1 MEKTKKYSNKKE
13 ILRFIVVGVIAT
25 IVDFVTKILIT
36 SAIGNSLDDVYKQ
49 LIGYTCGFALGVT
62 INYILST
69 FWVFKNVD
77 SKQKTKSFKSVILF
91 ILLSL
96 VGFGIGLGI
105 FYGLGYAFKAADIDI
120 LNFSIFEFYK
130 FITEPTFYLY
140 SLVFA
145 IQTVVVLFWNY
156 ISRKKLIYKAPKENS
171 LTKEDK

>member
-1 MEKTKKYSNKKE
+1 MEKTGKYSNKKE
-13 ILRFIVVGVIAT
+13 ILRFLVVGVIAT

-49 LIGYTCGFALGVT
+49 LIGYTCGFVLGVT
-62 INYILST
+62 INYVLST

-77 SKQKTKSFKSVILF
+77 KKQKTKSIWSILLF
-91 ILLSL
+91 IGLSL

-105 FYGLGYAFKAADIDI
+105 FYGLGYAFKAGGFDI

-140 SLVFA
+140 TLVFC

-156 ISRKKLIYKAPKENS
+156 ISRKKLIYKAPKEEN
-171 LTKEDK
+171 KEK

>member
-1 MEKTKKYSNKKE
+1 MEKTAKYSNKKE
-13 ILRFIVVGVIAT
+13 ILRFIVVGLIAT
-25 IVDFVTKILIT
+25 VVDFVTKILIT

-49 LIGYTCGFALGVT
+49 LIGYTCGFILGVT

-77 SKQKTKSFKSVILF
+77 SNQKTKSAKSVIIF

-105 FYGLGYAFKAADIDI
+105 FYGLGYAFLAGGIDI

-140 SLVFA
+140 TLVFC
-145 IQTVVVLFWNY
+145 IQTLVVLFWNY
-156 ISRKKLIYKAPKENS
+156 ISRKKLIYKAPKDESNQ
-171 LTKEDK
+171 K